1 MNLTTKQLTSLIAAA
16 VVAVLTVAWMWL
28 GATTILHGRTVIGP
42 NELKALDP
50 GNEGINIVVSQPW
63 FNDSV
68 LVFNIG
74 KPSKNCDFDRLDAT
88 RCLLQCAQSLENHD
102 YKRLYL
108 ANDWKRMY
116 YINSDDVKSLGQR
129 YRNGDTWNNALLYV
143 ELSESVHTLN
153 DSIAFKHDDGLMR
166 AINNLGNWNTMMGNL
181 MR

>member
-74 KPSKNCDFDRLDAT
+74 KPSKNRDFDRLDAT
-88 RCLLQCAQSLENHD
+88 RCLLQCAQSLKNFRIIYKLRNFFIIHFFKITNTHD
-102 YKRLYL
+102 
-108 ANDWKRMY
+108 
-116 YINSDDVKSLGQR
+116 S
-129 YRNGDTWNNALLYV
+129 TWPM
-143 ELSESVHTLN
+143 T
-153 DSIAFKHDDGLMR
+153 
-166 AINNLGNWNTMMGNL
+166 GNECTTSTAMT
-181 MR
+181 